1 MKSRPKIGLITS
13 AGGHIFQLL
22 QLNSCWENNPHF
34 WVSFNKSDVTS
45 LLKGKKIYMAHY
57 PESRNLINFFRNLW
71 LAIKVLFIERPQVL
85 ISAGAGITPPFF
97 MVGKLL
103 GITLIYIE
111 PLDFIKKPTLTGRLV
126 YPFVDLFLIQNNQQQ
141 QFFPK
146 AKYWGSTL

>member
-1 MKSRPKIGLITS
+1 MKSRPKIALITS
-13 AGGHIFQLL
+13 AGGHIYQLL
-22 QLNSCWENNPHF
+22 QLKSSWEDTPHF

-71 LAIKVLFIERPQVL
+71 LAIKILYKEKPQVL
-85 ISAGAGITPPFF
+85 ISPGAGIAPPFF
-97 MVGKLL
+97 IIGKLM
-103 GITLIYIE
+103 GMTLVYIE

-126 YPFVDLFLIQNNQQQ
+126 YPFVDLFLIQDIRQQ